1 MAKTIELL
9 EEALTGQI
17 IGAFFDVYNYHGFG
31 FLEAVYHR
39 SLLYEL
45 RARGFEVQSEPSFRV
60 DYKGRF
66 AGTFRPDLVVEGR
79 VVVELK
85 STLALADSDLR
96 QLVNAL
102 QASGIKV
109 GLLLH
114 FGAKPE
120 HHRVVWTREHRE
132 VDPRR
137 FR

>member
-1 MAKTIELL
+1 MPPTTVLL
-9 EEALTGQI
+9 EETITGQI

-45 RARGFEVQSEPSFRV
+45 RARGLEVQSEPSLRV

-85 STLALADSDLR
+85 ASFALADSDQR

-102 QASGIKV
+102 QASRIKV

-114 FGAKPE
+114 FGPKPE
-120 HHRVVWTREHRE
+120 HHRVVWTREHKE
-132 VDPRR
+132 FDPRR